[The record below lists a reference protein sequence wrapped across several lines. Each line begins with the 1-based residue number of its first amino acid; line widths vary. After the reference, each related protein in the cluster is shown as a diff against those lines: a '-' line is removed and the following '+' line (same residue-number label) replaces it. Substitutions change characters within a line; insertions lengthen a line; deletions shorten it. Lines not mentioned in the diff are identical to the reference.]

1 MIDFVGIV
9 FALLII
15 VGGVVGYMR
24 AGSVVSLYAGLVFG
38 VAIGAGAWCN
48 SLQEPFPYV
57 QLFVL
62 SVLIIVM
69 MIRFYKTR
77 AFMPPGMILLLSLC
91 VMVWTVFIYGDYFS
105 FISGSNDKPIPVNG
119 TINVA
124 VSDGRKLE

>member
-77 AFMPPGMILLLSLC
+77 AFMSPGMILLLSLC

>member
-9 FALLII
+9 FALLIVI
-15 VGGVVGYMR
+15 GGIIGYVQ
-24 AGSVVSLYAGLVFG
+24 AGSIVSLYAGLVFG
-38 VAIGAGAWCN
+38 VGIGAGAWCN

-57 QLFVL
+57 QLVVL
-62 SVLIIVM
+62 SLLIIVM

-91 VMVWTVFIYGDYFS
+91 VMIWTVFIYGDYFS
-105 FISGSNDKPIPVNG
+105 FISGPNDKPIPVNG

-124 VSDGRKLE
+124 ADSRKLE

>member
-9 FALLII
+9 FAILIVI
-15 VGGVVGYMR
+15 GGIVGYMR
-24 AGSVVSLYAGLVFG
+24 AGSVVSLYAGLIFG

-57 QLFVL
+57 QLVVL
-62 SVLIIVM
+62 SLLIIVM
-69 MIRFYKTR
+69 MVRFYKTR

-119 TINVA
+119 TINVPN
-124 VSDGRKLE
+124 DGRTLE